1 MSKDLSAEVVQAAE
15 TIVAAKI
22 AADAAA
28 GRPEL
33 PYTDIPAHLS
43 LAIGAVL
50 SGIEMAKKLGKNR
63 R

>member
-1 MSKDLSAEVVQAAE
+1 MPKELSAEVIQAAAA
-15 TIVAAKI
+15 IVAAKI
-22 AADAAA
+22 AADATA

-33 PYTDIPAHLS
+33 PYTDIPTHMS

-50 SGIEMAKKLGKNR
+50 GGIEIAKKLGKDR

>member
-1 MSKDLSAEVVQAAE
+1 MSKDFSADVIQAAA
-15 TIVAAKI
+15 TIVASKI

-33 PYTDIPAHLS
+33 PYTDIPTHMS

-50 SGIEMAKKLGKNR
+50 AGIEMAKKLGKGR